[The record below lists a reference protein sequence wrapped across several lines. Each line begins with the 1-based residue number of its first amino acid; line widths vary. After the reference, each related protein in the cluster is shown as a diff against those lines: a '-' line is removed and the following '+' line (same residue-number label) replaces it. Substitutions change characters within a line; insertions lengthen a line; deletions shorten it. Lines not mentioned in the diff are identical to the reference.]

1 MDMSKAKKILI
12 TIITLVIT
20 AGYVA
25 GMSIIVEKMR
35 TPPITEPLSFGDY
48 FVSDANGEIDED
60 DEKSTLYNNIN
71 ALLRFSND
79 TELSDLK
86 LINLYKMY
94 FNENITNPNATETIT
109 LEIAKNIATDE
120 SLKLI
125 QIDSDKSIEFLDIN
139 VEQRTRQNSNGEDEE
154 YYVVIFDIEEEGYY
168 GLVSQTG
175 EATYSLVIFIL
186 SMVGVVVLFLLLFVL
201 FKPKPRKIT
210 QSKDTAS
217 MNG

>member
-125 QIDSDKSIEFLDIN
+125 QIDSDKSIEFVDIS
-139 VEQRTRQNSNGEDEE
+139 VEQRTRQNSNGEDED
-154 YYVVIFDIEEEGYY
+154 YYVAIFDIEEEGYY